1 LIPDPSGNRPK
12 TILET
17 LGGPL
22 GIAQSLLPGALYV
35 TVFSLTQNVV
45 WSAFSA
51 GSLALI
57 FLIWQ
62 LVRRKPLTSVIAGLV
77 GLLISV
83 YLPLRDGFDNTN
95 AVDYF
100 LPGLL
105 TNSAYLG
112 ALLFS
117 ILLRYPLAGVVIG
130 FLSGIGAEWRKDKT
144 RFRRFS
150 WITLMWAGLFGM
162 RLLVQ
167 VPLYLTDQVAALG
180 VMKLVMGTPFYALVV
195 WFTWL
200 LARDT
205 FNQTK

>member
-1 LIPDPSGNRPK
+1 LIPDPSANRPNS
-12 TILET
+12 ILET

-22 GIAQSLLPGALYV
+22 GIAQSLLPGAVYV
-35 TVFSLTQNVV
+35 TVFSATLNVV
-45 WSAFSA
+45 WSVFSA

-57 FLIWQ
+57 FLVWQ

-83 YLPLRDGFDNTN
+83 YLPLRDGFENTN

-112 ALLFS
+112 ALLTS

-130 FLSGIGAEWRKDKT
+130 FLSGSGSDWRKDKSIFW
-144 RFRRFS
+144 RFN
-150 WITLMWAGLFGM
+150 WITLMWAGLFGA
-162 RLLVQ
+162 RLMVQ

-180 VMKLVMGTPFYALVV
+180 VMKLVLGTPLYALVV

-200 LARDT
+200 LVRDT
-205 FNQTK
+205 FNKPK

>member
-1 LIPDPSGNRPK
+1 MIPDPSANRPK

-130 FLSGIGAEWRKDKT
+130 FLSGIGSEWRKDKT

-205 FNQTK
+205 FNQNK